1 MLKDL
6 RTFRQSSSSSRAPTP
21 ETNNENL
28 PPVDPC
34 DSSSSRLESDP
45 SRPPLLAIQEPVQNP
60 KIGFDQGA
68 ILRGKPEATT
78 SKNHTKGS
86 DSPGLPFRTPERM
99 VARHRLSLC
108 PKSQPGVIGRET
120 DDDSSYR
127 GPGNQFPPLS
137 RGGRLGLG
145 DEHGL
150 TTTLTS
156 KTAAKASSVQSDC
169 SSTQGTP
176 TKSAIRLA
184 NYGFG
189 KSRPPIS
196 AGTRTMS
203 LGVTSRPTQISSIP
217 PVVDSV
223 EVPHFELQEDPSFWM
238 DNNVQVAIRVRP
250 LNSTEKSLQDFRR
263 CLKQESAH
271 NITWI
276 GQPETR
282 FTFDYVACE
291 TINQEMLFRVAGLP
305 MVENCMSG
313 YNSCVFA
320 YGQTGSG
327 KTYTM
332 LGEIGELEVEPNLNR
347 GIIPRI
353 FEFLFARIKVEEES
367 RRDEKLKYSCKCS
380 FLEIYSEQINDL
392 LVPSSSN
399 LLLREDIRK
408 GVYVENLT
416 EYVVK
421 NVNDILKLLRLGA
434 ANRKVA
440 ATNMNRESSRSHSV
454 FTCTIESRWEKDL
467 TVNSRFAKLNL
478 VDLAGSERQKTSGA
492 EGERLKEAANINKS
506 LSTLGHVIMVLADM
520 AHGKQ
525 RHVPYRDSKL
535 TFLLQDSLGGNSK
548 TMIIANVSPSIC
560 SANETLSTLK
570 FARRARLIQNNAVIN
585 EDASEDVIA
594 LRHQIRLLK
603 EELSVLK
610 RQNVSRSLSFRSA
623 IFEDS
628 KGEFCDASAIEKLPE
643 VTKTNADELQTDGL
657 NSLKSLES
665 ILAGALRREKM
676 ADTTIKQLEA
686 EIKQLNCLV
695 HQREEESRSNKMMLK
710 FQEDKIF
717 RLEKL
722 SECQV
727 PIDSYLL
734 EEKHALSE
742 EVQLLCARVDSNPEV
757 TRFALEN
764 VRLLDQLQ
772 RFQDFY
778 GGEREYLLAEV
789 SELRNKLM
797 RVLDAKAELHNLQK
811 SDMETQLI
819 ETYQE
824 LESCRCDLQSC
835 LERNQRLTRETSNLH
850 VELKNCSSADSYQYI
865 SAAHQKNEL
874 LSESSQTDSQ
884 VCEKRIECSHEHVM
898 KHKEEILNLQLEL
911 DILKIIL
918 AEEKSSRTE
927 VEESANYT
935 NNELKSANRR
945 VLYMSKQYEDIKNE
959 LKDARS
965 IIERLKL
972 ENILLVNEME
982 DAKKKSNQQ
991 VELLKKKV
999 QEISLLRSQ
1008 LDSPS
1013 SEVEKLS
1020 LLQEELKGVPSEHH
1034 ENADFHLQMKLRRM
1048 QASLEKAR
1056 DLNISFQSD
1065 QVSQTSL
1072 EQEMEEIRRQ
1082 VEIETAEAIICLQ
1095 EELVVLQ
1102 NQADGSKRNESITK
1116 QSLMA
1121 LETKL
1126 KELQIQLCLVMQEN
1140 KKLGDLVKEKD
1151 RELRSLTEDWERLAY
1166 DIADVLADGNTSLEE
1181 ATDQVV
1187 SISDCFPQRS
1197 WIGEQ
1202 VGRMIRSLSE
1212 RDLVIEELQKCLEE
1226 AYNTRCDIEWK
1237 LRSLRGATLAIYE
1250 AQQLENNEKEKE
1262 ILRLTSE
1269 ITDKMFNINQLENRI
1284 KDNDEQIKKAQL
1296 RATVAFVTVNK
1307 LSEKNKAH
1315 LQEIEHVKFLLD
1327 ESKEVV
1333 SEKDTLLSHQ
1343 ISLRADAEKKIQD
1356 LSTQL
1361 VQYQDHIAELLKIS
1375 QNQERAQELEQL
1387 KKEEDVVLTA
1397 EAENFPEVKRTID
1410 EFTCTSDS
1418 SGNVDGPAEVQ
1429 SSEKYTSGSAY
1440 YIAKDHV
1447 I

>member
-86 DSPGLPFRTPERM
+86 DLPGLPFRTPERM

-176 TKSAIRLA
+176 TKSAIRFA

-238 DNNVQVAIRVRP
+238 DNNVQVVAIRVRP

-440 ATNMNRESSRSHSV
+440 ATNMNHESSRSHSV

-478 VDLAGSERQKTSGA
+478 VDLAGSESRQKTSGA

-535 TFLLQDSLGGNSK
+535 TFLLQ
-548 TMIIANVSPSIC
+548 
-560 SANETLSTLK
+560 
-570 FARRARLIQNNAVIN
+570 
-585 EDASEDVIA
+585 
-594 LRHQIRLLK
+594 

-742 EVQLLCARVDSNPEV
+742 EVQLLRARVDRNPEV

-797 RVLDAKAELHNLQK
+797 RVLDAEAELHNLQK
-811 SDMETQLI
+811 SDMETQ
-819 ETYQE
+819 
-824 LESCRCDLQSC
+824 
-835 LERNQRLTRETSNLH
+835 
-850 VELKNCSSADSYQYI
+850 
-865 SAAHQKNEL
+865 EL

-1020 LLQEELKGVPSEHH
+1020 LLQEELKDVPSEHH

-1151 RELRSLTEDWERLAY
+1151 RELRSLTEDWGRLAY

-1250 AQQLENNEKEKE
+1250 AQQLENNEKERE

-1296 RATVAFVTVNK
+1296 HATVAFVTVNK

-1333 SEKDTLLSHQ
+1333 SEKDTLLNHQ

-1356 LSTQL
+1356 LNTQL
-1361 VQYQDHIAELLKIS
+1361 VQYQEHIAELLKIS

-1418 SGNVDGPAEVQ
+1418 SGNVDGQAEVQ

>member
-1 MLKDL
+1 MLKDS
-6 RTFRQSSSSSRAPTP
+6 RTFRQSSSAGRAPTP

-28 PPVDPC
+28 PPADPF
-34 DSSSSRLESDP
+34 DSSSSLLESDP
-45 SRPPLLAIQEPVQNP
+45 SRPPLLVIQEPVQNH
-60 KIGFDQGA
+60 KIGLDQGA
-68 ILRGKPEATT
+68 ILRGKPDATT

-86 DSPGLPFRTPERM
+86 DLPGLPLRTPERM
-99 VARHRLSLC
+99 VARQRPSMC
-108 PKSQPGVIGRET
+108 PKSQPGVIGREY

-127 GPGNQFPPLS
+127 GPVNQFAPLT

-150 TTTLTS
+150 NTPLTS
-156 KTAAKASSVQSDC
+156 KTTAKASSVHSDC
-169 SSTQGTP
+169 SSTQSTP
-176 TKSAIRLA
+176 TKSVIRLA

-203 LGVTSRPTQISSIP
+203 LGMTSRPTHISSIPP

-223 EVPHFELQEDPSFWM
+223 EVSHFELQEDPSFWM

-250 LNSTEKSLQDFRR
+250 LNSTEKSLQDFHR

-271 NITWI
+271 SITWI

-291 TINQEMLFRVAGLP
+291 TINQEVLFRVAGLP

-332 LGEIGELEVEPNLNR
+332 LGEIGQLEVEPNPNR

-367 RRDEKLKYSCKCS
+367 RKDEKLKYSCKCS

-392 LVPSSSN
+392 LVPSSNN

-421 NVNDILKLLRLGA
+421 SVNDILKLLILGA

-440 ATNMNRESSRSHSV
+440 ATNMNHESSRSHSV

-535 TFLLQDSLGGNSK
+535 TFFLQDSLGGNSK

-570 FARRARLIQNNAVIN
+570 FAQRARLIQNNAVVN

-628 KGEFCDASAIEKLPE
+628 KSEFYDASAIEKSPK
-643 VTKTNADELQTDGL
+643 VTKANADELQTDGL
-657 NSLKSLES
+657 NTLKSLES

-676 ADTTIKQLEA
+676 ADTTIKQLKA
-686 EIKQLNCLV
+686 EINQLNCLV

-710 FQEDKIF
+710 FQEDKIC
-717 RLEKL
+717 RMEKL
-722 SECQV
+722 SEGQV
-727 PIDSYLL
+727 PIGSYLL

-742 EVQLLCARVDSNPEV
+742 EVQLLRARVDRNPEV
-757 TRFALEN
+757 ACIALEN

-778 GGEREYLLAEV
+778 GGERECLLAEV

-797 RVLDAKAELHNLQK
+797 QLLDAKAELHNLQK
-811 SDMETQLI
+811 SDMETQLN
-819 ETYQE
+819 EAHQE

-835 LERNQRLTRETSNLH
+835 LERNQRLTRETTNLH
-850 VELKNCSSADSYQYI
+850 VELKNCSSANRYQYI

-927 VEESANYT
+927 VEERANYT

-945 VLYMSKQYEDIKNE
+945 VLYTNKQYEDIKNE

-965 IIERLKL
+965 IIEKLKL
-972 ENILLVNEME
+972 ENIVLVNEMK
-982 DAKKKSNQQ
+982 DAKKKSNRK
-991 VELLKKKV
+991 VELLKKKE

-1008 LDSPS
+1008 LGIPS
-1013 SEVEKLS
+1013 SDVGKLS
-1020 LLQEELKGVPSEHH
+1020 LPQEELKGIPSEYY
-1034 ENADFHLQMKLRRM
+1034 ENADFHWQMKLRKM

-1126 KELQIQLCLVMQEN
+1126 KELQIQLCLVTQEN
-1140 KKLGDLVKEKD
+1140 KKLGELVKEKN

-1166 DIADVLADGNTSLEE
+1166 EIADVLADGNTSLEE

-1187 SISDCFPQRS
+1187 SISDCFSQRS

-1237 LRSLRGATLAIYE
+1237 LRSLRGATIAIYE
-1250 AQQLENNEKEKE
+1250 AQQQENNDKERE

-1296 RATVAFVTVNK
+1296 RANVVFVTVNR
-1307 LSEKNKAH
+1307 LSEMNKAH
-1315 LQEIEHVKFLLD
+1315 LQEIENVKFLLD
-1327 ESKEVV
+1327 ESKEVI
-1333 SEKDTLLSHQ
+1333 SEKDTLVNHQ

-1361 VQYQDHIAELLKIS
+1361 VQYQEHIAVLLKLS
-1375 QNQERAQELEQL
+1375 ENQERAQELEQL
-1387 KKEEDVVLTA
+1387 KKEEDVMLTDM
-1397 EAENFPEVKRTID
+1397 AENFPKVKRTID
-1410 EFTCTSDS
+1410 EFTFTSDS
-1418 SGNVDGPAEVQ
+1418 SGNVDVQAEVQ
-1429 SSEKYTSGSAY
+1429 GSLCELCQSSCP
-1440 YIAKDHV
+1440 
-1447 I
+1447 

>member
-6 RTFRQSSSSSRAPTP
+6 RTHRQSSSSGRAPTP

-60 KIGFDQGA
+60 KIGLDQGA

-86 DSPGLPFRTPERM
+86 DLPGLPFRTPERM

-150 TTTLTS
+150 NTTLTS
-156 KTAAKASSVQSDC
+156 KTAAKAPSVHSDC
-169 SSTQGTP
+169 SSTQSTP

-203 LGVTSRPTQISSIP
+203 LGMTSRPTQISSIP

-238 DNNVQVAIRVRP
+238 DNNVQVVAIRVRP
-250 LNSTEKSLQDFRR
+250 LNSTEKSLQDFHR
-263 CLKQESAH
+263 CLKQESDH

-282 FTFDYVACE
+282 FTFDHVACE

-421 NVNDILKLLRLGA
+421 NVNDILKLLILGA

-478 VDLAGSERQKTSGA
+478 VDLAGSESRQKTSGA

-570 FARRARLIQNNAVIN
+570 FVRRARLIQNNAVVN
-585 EDASEDVIA
+585 EDASEDVIT

-628 KGEFCDASAIEKLPE
+628 KGEFCDDSAIEKSPE
-643 VTKTNADELQTDGL
+643 VTKTNADELQTDGEFMSWHGL
-657 NSLKSLES
+657 DITSWSFVMQLKSLEP

-695 HQREEESRSNKMMLK
+695 HQREEESRSNKIMLK
-710 FQEDKIF
+710 FQEDKIC
-717 RLEKL
+717 RMEKL
-722 SECQV
+722 SKGQV
-727 PIDSYLL
+727 PIDLYLL

-742 EVQLLCARVDSNPEV
+742 EVQLLRARVDRNPEV

-764 VRLLDQLQ
+764 VKLLDQLQ

-778 GGEREYLLAEV
+778 GGERECLLAEV

-797 RVLDAKAELHNLQK
+797 QVLDAKAELHNLQK
-811 SDMETQLI
+811 SDMESQG
-819 ETYQE
+819 
-824 LESCRCDLQSC
+824 
-835 LERNQRLTRETSNLH
+835 
-850 VELKNCSSADSYQYI
+850 
-865 SAAHQKNEL
+865 L

-884 VCEKRIECSHEHVM
+884 VCEKRIECSHELVM

-918 AEEKSSRTE
+918 AEEKSSRKE

-935 NNELKSANRR
+935 NNELKSRNRR
-945 VLYMSKQYEDIKNE
+945 VSYMSKQYEDIKNE
-959 LKDARS
+959 LKDAGS
-965 IIERLKL
+965 IIEKLKL

-991 VELLKKKV
+991 VELLKKKE
-999 QEISLLRSQ
+999 QEMSLLRSQ
-1008 LDSPS
+1008 LGIP
-1013 SEVEKLS
+1013 LS
-1020 LLQEELKGVPSEHH
+1020 ELKGISSEHH
-1034 ENADFHLQMKLRRM
+1034 ENADFHLQMKLRKM

-1072 EQEMEEIRRQ
+1072 DQEMEEIRRQ

-1095 EELVVLQ
+1095 EELAVLQ

-1126 KELQIQLCLVMQEN
+1126 KELQIQLCLVTQEN

-1151 RELRSLTEDWERLAY
+1151 GELRSLTEDWERLAY
-1166 DIADVLADGNTSLEE
+1166 EIADVLADGNTSLEE

-1187 SISDCFPQRS
+1187 SISDCFPHK
-1197 WIGEQ
+1197 G
-1202 VGRMIRSLSE
+1202 VG
-1212 RDLVIEELQKCLEE
+1212 
-1226 AYNTRCDIEWK
+1226 
-1237 LRSLRGATLAIYE
+1237 
-1250 AQQLENNEKEKE
+1250 
-1262 ILRLTSE
+1262 
-1269 ITDKMFNINQLENRI
+1269 
-1284 KDNDEQIKKAQL
+1284 
-1296 RATVAFVTVNK
+1296 
-1307 LSEKNKAH
+1307 
-1315 LQEIEHVKFLLD
+1315 
-1327 ESKEVV
+1327 
-1333 SEKDTLLSHQ
+1333 
-1343 ISLRADAEKKIQD
+1343 
-1356 LSTQL
+1356 
-1361 VQYQDHIAELLKIS
+1361 
-1375 QNQERAQELEQL
+1375 
-1387 KKEEDVVLTA
+1387 
-1397 EAENFPEVKRTID
+1397 
-1410 EFTCTSDS
+1410 
-1418 SGNVDGPAEVQ
+1418 
-1429 SSEKYTSGSAY
+1429 
-1440 YIAKDHV
+1440 
-1447 I
+1447 

>member
-86 DSPGLPFRTPERM
+86 DLPGLPFRTPERM

-156 KTAAKASSVQSDC
+156 KTAAKASSMQSDC
-169 SSTQGTP
+169 SSTQSTP

-238 DNNVQVAIRVRP
+238 DNNVQVVAIRVRP

-440 ATNMNRESSRSHSV
+440 ATNMNHESSRSHSV

-478 VDLAGSERQKTSGA
+478 VDLAGSESRQKTSGA

-535 TFLLQDSLGGNSK
+535 TFLLQ
-548 TMIIANVSPSIC
+548 
-560 SANETLSTLK
+560 
-570 FARRARLIQNNAVIN
+570 
-585 EDASEDVIA
+585 
-594 LRHQIRLLK
+594 

-742 EVQLLCARVDSNPEV
+742 EVQLLRARVDRNPEV

-811 SDMETQLI
+811 SDMETQ
-819 ETYQE
+819 
-824 LESCRCDLQSC
+824 
-835 LERNQRLTRETSNLH
+835 
-850 VELKNCSSADSYQYI
+850 
-865 SAAHQKNEL
+865 EL

-884 VCEKRIECSHEHVM
+884 VSEKRIECSHEHVM

-945 VLYMSKQYEDIKNE
+945 VLYMSKQYEDIENE

-1020 LLQEELKGVPSEHH
+1020 LLQEEPKGVPSEHH

-1048 QASLEKAR
+1048 QASLEKTR

-1140 KKLGDLVKEKD
+1140 KKLGDLVIEKD

-1187 SISDCFPQRS
+1187 SMSDCFLQRS

-1250 AQQLENNEKEKE
+1250 AQQLENNEKERE

-1296 RATVAFVTVNK
+1296 GATVAFVTVNK

-1333 SEKDTLLSHQ
+1333 SEKDTLLNHQ
-1343 ISLRADAEKKIQD
+1343 ISMRADAEKKIQD

-1361 VQYQDHIAELLKIS
+1361 VQYQEHIAELLKIS

>member
-86 DSPGLPFRTPERM
+86 DLPGLPFRTPERM

-150 TTTLTS
+150 NTTLTS
-156 KTAAKASSVQSDC
+156 KTAAKASSVHSDC

-238 DNNVQVAIRVRP
+238 DNNVQVVAIRVRP

-440 ATNMNRESSRSHSV
+440 ATNMNHESSRSHSV

-478 VDLAGSERQKTSGA
+478 VDLAGSESRQKTSGA

-657 NSLKSLES
+657 NSVRVSIRHHSWPFVMQLKSLES

-742 EVQLLCARVDSNPEV
+742 EVQLLRARVDRNPEV

-778 GGEREYLLAEV
+778 RGEREYLLAEV

-811 SDMETQLI
+811 SDMETQ
-819 ETYQE
+819 
-824 LESCRCDLQSC
+824 
-835 LERNQRLTRETSNLH
+835 
-850 VELKNCSSADSYQYI
+850 
-865 SAAHQKNEL
+865 EL
-874 LSESSQTDSQ
+874 LSESSQSDSQ
-884 VCEKRIECSHEHVM
+884 VCEKRIECSDEHVM

-965 IIERLKL
+965 IIERLKS

-1250 AQQLENNEKEKE
+1250 AQQLENNEKERE

-1269 ITDKMFNINQLENRI
+1269 ITDKMFNINQLENQI

-1296 RATVAFVTVNK
+1296 CATVAFVTVNK

-1333 SEKDTLLSHQ
+1333 SEKDTLLNHQ
-1343 ISLRADAEKKIQD
+1343 ISLRAEAEKKIQD

-1361 VQYQDHIAELLKIS
+1361 VQYQEHIAELLKIS

-1418 SGNVDGPAEVQ
+1418 SGNVDGQAEVQ

-1440 YIAKDHV
+1440 YIAKDQ

>member
-6 RTFRQSSSSSRAPTP
+6 RTHRQSSSSGRAPTP

-60 KIGFDQGA
+60 KIGLDQGA

-86 DSPGLPFRTPERM
+86 DLPGLPFRTPERM

-108 PKSQPGVIGRET
+108 PKSQPGVIGREN

-150 TTTLTS
+150 NTTLTS
-156 KTAAKASSVQSDC
+156 KTAAKASSVHSDC
-169 SSTQGTP
+169 SSTQSTP

-203 LGVTSRPTQISSIP
+203 LGMTSRPTQISSIP

-238 DNNVQVAIRVRP
+238 DNNV
-250 LNSTEKSLQDFRR
+250 
-263 CLKQESAH
+263 
-271 NITWI
+271 
-276 GQPETR
+276 
-282 FTFDYVACE
+282 
-291 TINQEMLFRVAGLP
+291 QEMLFRVAGLP

-421 NVNDILKLLRLGA
+421 NVNDILKLLILGA

-570 FARRARLIQNNAVIN
+570 FARRARLIQNN
-585 EDASEDVIA
+585 
-594 LRHQIRLLK
+594 

-628 KGEFCDASAIEKLPE
+628 KGEFCDDSAIEKSPE

-657 NSLKSLES
+657 NSLKSLEP

-695 HQREEESRSNKMMLK
+695 HQREEESRSNKIMLK
-710 FQEDKIF
+710 FQEDKIC
-717 RLEKL
+717 RMEKL
-722 SECQV
+722 SKGQV
-727 PIDSYLL
+727 PIDLYLL

-742 EVQLLCARVDSNPEV
+742 EVQLLRARVDRNPEV

-764 VRLLDQLQ
+764 VKLLDQLQ

-778 GGEREYLLAEV
+778 GGERECLLAEV

-797 RVLDAKAELHNLQK
+797 QVLDAKAELHNLQK
-811 SDMETQLI
+811 SDME
-819 ETYQE
+819 
-824 LESCRCDLQSC
+824 S
-835 LERNQRLTRETSNLH
+835 
-850 VELKNCSSADSYQYI
+850 
-865 SAAHQKNEL
+865 
-874 LSESSQTDSQ
+874 
-884 VCEKRIECSHEHVM
+884 
-898 KHKEEILNLQLEL
+898 QLEL

-918 AEEKSSRTE
+918 AEEKSSRKE

-935 NNELKSANRR
+935 NNELKSRNRR
-945 VLYMSKQYEDIKNE
+945 VSYMSKQYEDIKNE
-959 LKDARS
+959 LKDAGS
-965 IIERLKL
+965 IIEKLKL

-991 VELLKKKV
+991 VELLKKKE
-999 QEISLLRSQ
+999 QEMSLLRSQ
-1008 LDSPS
+1008 LGIP
-1013 SEVEKLS
+1013 LS
-1020 LLQEELKGVPSEHH
+1020 ELKGISSEHH
-1034 ENADFHLQMKLRRM
+1034 ENADFHLQMKLRKM

-1072 EQEMEEIRRQ
+1072 DQEMEEIRRQ

-1095 EELVVLQ
+1095 EELAVLQ

-1126 KELQIQLCLVMQEN
+1126 KELQIQLCLVTQEN

-1151 RELRSLTEDWERLAY
+1151 GELRSLTEDWERLAY
-1166 DIADVLADGNTSLEE
+1166 EIADVLADGNTSLEE

-1202 VGRMIRSLSE
+1202 VGRMISSLSE

-1250 AQQLENNEKEKE
+1250 AQQQENNDKERE

-1269 ITDKMFNINQLENRI
+1269 VTDKMLNINQLENRI

-1296 RATVAFVTVNK
+1296 GATVAFVTVNK
-1307 LSEKNKAH
+1307 LSEMNEAH
-1315 LQEIEHVKFLLD
+1315 LQEIDQAKFLLD
-1327 ESKEVV
+1327 ESKVII
-1333 SEKDTLLSHQ
+1333 SEKDTLLNHQ

-1356 LSTQL
+1356 LSIQL
-1361 VQYQDHIAELLKIS
+1361 VKYQKHIAELLKLS

-1397 EAENFPEVKRTID
+1397 MAENFPEVKRTID
-1410 EFTCTSDS
+1410 EFTCMSDS
-1418 SGNVDGPAEVQ
+1418 SGNVDGQAEVQ

-1440 YIAKDHV
+1440 YISKDHA